1 MAKRKLPPK
10 GTDSGS
16 SRRAAAYARFSS
28 DRQREESIDAQMR
41 AIREYAERNGY
52 EIVAVYQDYAQSAT
66 TDRRPEFQRMIAD
79 ARQGDFDYLIVH
91 KLDRFSRDRY
101 DSVMYKRELERC
113 GVRLLSVSENLDG
126 SPESLILESVIEGM
140 AAYYSQNLA
149 REVEKGKREN
159 ALKAVHVG
167 GRPPLGYDV
176 DPVTRQLIVNSRE
189 AEAVRLIFS
198 KYLEGEGYTAIL
210 NALNAGGYRTKL
222 GQPFGKNSLYEILR
236 NEKYTGTYVYGKTAP
251 KDVDGR
257 HNRHSFKSDDEII
270 RVPDAFPAI
279 ISREDFEETQRRM
292 SLRKHMA
299 GRFAAKEVYLLS
311 GKIVCAQCGSRYCG
325 HNQPPRPDHP
335 QRTVYR
341 CTRRNGAVKCGSK
354 AIRRDDLDDYVLFEL
369 ANRLFTEETF
379 AAVQQ
384 NYARYLQEQNA
395 GAAQEM
401 KSLQG
406 ELARIETGI
415 ANILSALEQGHF
427 STALSNRLQQ
437 LEQTKSM
444 LELKL
449 RKLENAEPPEQSEA
463 KLRRLFAEARK
474 KLTEGTLPA
483 RRMLV
488 EKFVEKVVINQDTVT
503 IHFRL
508 DSRGH
513 DPPAIRQ
520 TSSRKEAPERGPFLL
535 AVKALLTVTVSREYI
550 KSRVWSR
557 LHPE

>member
-52 EIVAVYQDYAQSAT
+52 EIVSVYQDYAQSAT

-257 HNRHSFKSDDEII
+257 HNRHSFKPDDEII

-311 GKIVCAQCGSRYCG
+311 GKIVCAQCGFRYCG

-395 GAAQEM
+395 GAAQEI

-513 DPPAIRQ
+513 DPPVIRQ

-535 AVKALLTVTVSREYI
+535 AVKALPTVTVSREYI
-550 KSRVWSR
+550 RSRVWSR
-557 LHPE
+557 PHPE